1 MQKCQPFS
9 LYSPLFT
16 YPAPYIGFESYYTFK
31 YNRSSLV
38 LINSWNRNSNSV
50 CHSINSRCR
59 HVNSRCY
66 NANSRCNDDNSRT
79 KWSVYKYI
87 YIDLYNVSE
96 RYIEVPS
103 AVCENVHVHY
113 TSIKFHCETSF
124 EQLLSMRPCNFPSLK
139 YSQIRPSFLF
149 KLVFISMYFIIH
161 AFKKWIPLF
170 DSLLSVLKKY

>member
-87 YIDLYNVSE
+87 YMYIDLYNVSE
-96 RYIEVPS
+96 RYTESSLSCMRKRARTLYINKVPLW
-103 AVCENVHVHY
+103 NVFG
-113 TSIKFHCETSF
+113 TAFIDAAMQFSF
-124 EQLLSMRPCNFPSLK
+124 SKIFTDTPVL
-139 YSQIRPSFLF
+139 
-149 KLVFISMYFIIH
+149 
-161 AFKKWIPLF
+161 PL
-170 DSLLSVLKKY
+170 